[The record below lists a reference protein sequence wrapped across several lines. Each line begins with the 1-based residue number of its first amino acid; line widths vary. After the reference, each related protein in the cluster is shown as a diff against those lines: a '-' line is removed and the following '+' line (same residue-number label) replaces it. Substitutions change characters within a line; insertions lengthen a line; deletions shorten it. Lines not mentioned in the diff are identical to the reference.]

1 MRLPSARH
9 TGHTRWAYLS
19 LPKTLGAFFAC
30 VALTLALLLRAEMA
44 EQSAFDKVEAEIVAV
59 SAALQ
64 KVEAQI
70 EEARAAGD
78 KDEVAALR
86 EKEKQLRHEKEQLC
100 KKEEQLREIQI
111 LTLQRQP
118 GAVEL

>member
-1 MRLPSARH
+1 MGALVLAEDPGSRVDRFARI
-9 TGHTRWAYLS
+9 
-19 LPKTLGAFFAC
+19 
-30 VALTLALLLRAEMA
+30 ALTLALLLRAEMA
-44 EQSAFDKVEAEIVAV
+44 EQSAFDKLEAEIVAV
-59 SAALQ
+59 SAALE
-64 KVEAQI
+64 KLEAQI

-86 EKEKQLRHEKEQLC
+86 EEKKQLRHEKKQLRHEKEQLR